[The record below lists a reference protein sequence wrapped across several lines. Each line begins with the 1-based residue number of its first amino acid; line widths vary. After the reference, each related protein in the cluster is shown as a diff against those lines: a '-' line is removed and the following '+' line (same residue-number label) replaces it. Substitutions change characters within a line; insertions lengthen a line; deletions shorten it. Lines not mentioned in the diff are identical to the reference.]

1 MNRFLPLPVLCAAL
15 LLLPASLALAQ
26 FTGPGAHQVVTTAAA
41 AATAADDTQVVLEG
55 TLARQLSPDS
65 YEFRDATGSITV
77 EIDAEDFPRKV
88 DANTRV
94 RLHGE
99 VDRDLRSVEI
109 DVKRIEIL

>member
-1 MNRFLPLPVLCAAL
+1 MNRSLPLSAL
-15 LLLPASLALAQ
+15 FVASLLLPASLARAQ
-26 FTGPGAHQVVTTAAA
+26 YTGPNARPMVTTAAA
-41 AATAADDTQVVLEG
+41 AAKAADDTRVILEG
-55 TLARQLSPDS
+55 TLARQISSDT
-65 YEFRDATGSITV
+65 YEFRDATGSVTA

>member
-26 FTGPGAHQVVTTAAA
+26 FTGPGARQVVTTAAA

-55 TLARQLSPDS
+55 TLARQLSSDS
-65 YEFRDATGSITV
+65 YEFRDATGSVTV

>member
-1 MNRFLPLPVLCAAL
+1 VL
-15 LLLPASLALAQ
+15 LLFPTTHALAQ
-26 FTGPGAHQVVTTAAA
+26 FTGPGAAPAVTTATGAA
-41 AATAADDTQVVLEG
+41 KAADDTQVVLEG
-55 TLARQLSPDS
+55 ILARQISSDT
-65 YEFRDATGSITV
+65 YEFRDATGSVTV
-77 EIDAEDFPRKV
+77 EIDTEDFPGKV

>member
-1 MNRFLPLPVLCAAL
+1 MNRFFALRAVCAAS

-26 FTGPGAHQVVTTAAA
+26 YTGPSARPVVTTAAA
-41 AATAADDTQVVLEG
+41 AAKAADATQVILEG
-55 TLARQLSPDS
+55 TLFRQISSDT
-65 YEFRDATGSITV
+65 YEFRDTTGSITA

-88 DANTRV
+88 GADTRV